1 MKKSLLL
8 SFAAALL
15 LTGCSQDEVT
25 PPDNGDNGELDTHY
39 MSVNLIS
46 SDAPGSRATTGDYVT
61 GSVSENK
68 VNSVR
73 FYFFTENGAAAD
85 VKKTENGYVNYY
97 DWTPADVAGRPDG
110 NNVEKILTA
119 TIVISTKA
127 GDKLPQ
133 SVAAVLNAPEN
144 ALGTTSKSLSEL
156 KAITRDYANGLY
168 TNNNFVMFN
177 SVYGSNGSEICAS
190 AITSSNLQKKEADAI
205 ANPVDIY
212 VERCVAKVKV
222 HFAENLFSENGLLK
236 LQNKDKED
244 IIVDG
249 EQVYLKIEGWSL
261 TADTDYGRLVK
272 SINPKWTSSWWN
284 GPAGSNR
291 SFWAINSDNAKNQY
305 HTYPAIATAIGTD
318 LYTNE
323 NAAKIANAATNG
335 LASNNTK
342 VILKGSLVK
351 SDGTT
356 ALTIVRHIGAYFA
369 DTYNKDNEA
378 LNLPALKRSILN
390 QLQAHGHYYYY
401 KVSDTERQSIDV
413 GDLQIVIAT
422 QKPEEDSGNNCYVYA
437 QLSAAAEAK
446 TWYKSEATNAEAVDF
461 AVINTALATKEIV
474 DPALVWKNGQ
484 TYYYYE
490 IIHNAGENENGD
502 KTLPQ
507 YGVVRNHIYD
517 TTVTS
522 IAGLG
527 TPVYDP
533 GQVIYPEKPDPN
545 EHYIAAQI
553 NILAW
558 RIVSNNYEL
567 EW

>member
-8 SFAAALL
+8 SFAAAML

-61 GSVSENK
+61 GSESENK

-73 FYFFTENGAAAD
+73 FYFFTDNGVAAD

-249 EQVYLKIEGWSL
+249 EQVYLKIDGWSL

-284 GPAGSNR
+284 GPAGSHR

-323 NAAKIANAATNG
+323 NALKITNAATNG

-390 QLQAHGHYYYY
+390 QLQAHGNYYYY
-401 KVSDTERQSIDV
+401 IVSDTERKSIDV
-413 GDLQIVIAT
+413 DDLQIVIAT

-437 QLSAAAEAK
+437 QLSAAAKAK
-446 TWYKSEATNAEAVDF
+446 TWYKSKDADAEAVDF
-461 AVINTALATKEIV
+461 AVINTALATKEII

-490 IIHNAGENENGD
+490 IIHNISTGD
-502 KTLPQ
+502 EGATVETK
-507 YGVVRNHIYD
+507 GVVRNHIYD

-533 GQVIYPEKPDPN
+533 GRLIYPEKPDPN
-545 EHYIAAQI
+545 EHYIAARI

-558 RIVSNNYEL
+558 RIVSNSYEL

>member
-8 SFAAALL
+8 SFAAAML

-46 SDAPGSRATTGDYVT
+46 SDAPGSRATTGDYVN
-61 GSVSENK
+61 GSAGENK

-73 FYFFTENGAAAD
+73 FYFFTENGRAAD
-85 VKKTENGYVNYY
+85 VKKTAGGYVNYY
-97 DWTPADVAGRPDG
+97 DWVPTASTNNPSG
-110 NNVEKILTA
+110 NNVEKVLAA
-119 TIVISTKA
+119 TLVISTKT

-133 SVAAVLNAPEN
+133 SVVAVLNAPANSLSDESMD
-144 ALGTTSKSLSEL
+144 LSDLTSKV
-156 KAITRDYANGLY
+156 RDYANSDY
-168 TNNNFVMFN
+168 TNENFVMFN
-177 SVYGSNGSEICAS
+177 SVYGNNGTEVCATP
-190 AITSSNLQKKEADAI
+190 ITSEHLQKKEADALLH
-205 ANPVDIY
+205 PVDIY

-222 HFAENLFSENGLLK
+222 HFAENLFNSTTKLLK

-249 EQVYLKIEGWSL
+249 EQVYLKIDGWSL
-261 TADTDYGRLVK
+261 TATTSNCRLVK
-272 SINPKWTSSWWN
+272 DIDPTWPSIWWN
-284 GPAGSNR
+284 APGSHR
-291 SFWAINSDNAKNQY
+291 SFWAINSDNATNKY
-305 HTYPAIATAIGTD
+305 YTYPAIATAIGD
-318 LYTNE
+318 DMYTNE

-351 SDGTT
+351 SDGATP
-356 ALTIVRHIGAYFA
+356 LTIVRHIGAYFA

-401 KVSDTERQSIDV
+401 KVSDTKRESIDV
-413 GDLQIVIAT
+413 DDLQIVIAT

-490 IIHNAGENENGD
+490 IIHNISADSEGATVET
-502 KTLPQ
+502 K
-507 YGVVRNHIYD
+507 GVVRNHIYD

-522 IAGLG
+522 IVGLG

-533 GQVIYPEKPDPN
+533 GQIIYPEKPDPN
-545 EHYIAAQI
+545 EHYIAARI

-558 RIVSNNYEL
+558 RIVSNSYEL